1 MKNCFISVTYFDLH
15 SLQFTTS
22 SKELHVSVHSIKEC
36 DYKRV
41 LTRGGSP
48 PHRPVYRFK
57 RKMYLLVLSA
67 PPAATR
73 RLTLEP

>member
-41 LTRGGSP
+41 LMSTRGGSP
-48 PHRPVYRFK
+48 PHRPVYIKKEDVPFGPFR
-57 RKMYLLVLSA
+57 S
-67 PPAATR
+67 TR
-73 RLTLEP
+73 SNEALNA

>member
-41 LTRGGSP
+41 LMSTRGG
-48 PHRPVYRFK
+48 F
-57 RKMYLLVLSA
+57 SA
-67 PPAATR
+67 PSPSIY
-73 RLTLEP
+73 

>member
-41 LTRGGSP
+41 LMST
-48 PHRPVYRFK
+48 VK
-57 RKMYLLVLSA
+57 C
-67 PPAATR
+67 TR
-73 RLTLEP
+73 RCRQAYMRE